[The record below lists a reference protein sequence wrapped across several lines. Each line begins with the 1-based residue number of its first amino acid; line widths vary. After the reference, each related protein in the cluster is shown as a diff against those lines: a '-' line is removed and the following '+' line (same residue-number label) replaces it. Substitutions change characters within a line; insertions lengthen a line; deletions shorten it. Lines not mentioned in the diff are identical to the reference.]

1 MDELSVW
8 FGEKRET
15 SFEEVVQAEVRGVD
29 LILHSKED
37 DTVLILDTR
46 EVMRVVLGEP
56 D

>member
-8 FGEKRET
+8 FGKSRDT
-15 SFEEVVQAEVRGVD
+15 AFEEVVKAEVRGID

-46 EVMRVVLGEP
+46 EVMRVVLGDP

>member
-8 FGEKRET
+8 FAERREQAI
-15 SFEEVVQAEVRGVD
+15 EEVVNAEVRGVD
-29 LILHSKED
+29 LILRSKED
-37 DTVLILDTR
+37 GPVLILDTR